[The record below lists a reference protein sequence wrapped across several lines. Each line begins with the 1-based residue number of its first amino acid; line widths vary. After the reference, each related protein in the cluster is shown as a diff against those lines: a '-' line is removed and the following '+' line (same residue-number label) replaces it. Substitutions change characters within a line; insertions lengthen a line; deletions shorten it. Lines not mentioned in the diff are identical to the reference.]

1 VQTIP
6 WIVKGRATRLLNT
19 DGRSSSS
26 VVSGAQASEIF
37 SYDELGRV
45 KINSQCTPQNCG
57 VPAVFPINYTYDL
70 LGDTLTATNGEG
82 VTLTYGAYNRALR
95 ITGMTSSLSNSNY
108 PGTLYSSPHYNA
120 AGSVTSAYIGN
131 PGSGVSETRGYD
143 GRLRVDSIADG
154 SIYTVTIPTNGGYAP
169 DSDILLAN
177 DSVNGNW
184 TYGYDAFNRLASAN
198 ATGQAYT
205 YAYDRFGN
213 RWQQNGP
220 HSSQPGFD
228 ANNHMVPGLGVT
240 YDAAGNETND
250 GTTAYTY
257 DSENRLITATNSAS
271 GASSYFYDA
280 EGRRVRK
287 ASAATGTRDY
297 LYDLSG
303 HETTQVM
310 STGVWAR
317 GEVYVGGRHL
327 ATYVNATTY
336 FNFSDWLGTERA
348 RALTGTST
356 ACETMT
362 SLPFG
367 DGQTTAGSCG
377 DPSFVHF
384 TGKERDSESGLDNF
398 GARYNSSQYGRFMSP
413 DPLAGHTE
421 DPQTLNRYSYVR
433 NNPLNLTDPTGL
445 DFHLR
450 CGDDSDTC
458 QNHQVG
464 SYATNNDGSRG
475 AFNSTVVTSD
485 SIRNG
490 TNSATV
496 DQNGVQVTTGG
507 QTYQGQYFDNA
518 ASHTTD
524 ANGNDVNHNPIDLA
538 GSGSLRDFSFNING
552 NCSGTCLSSGSWS
565 YNGSPNAARSLL
577 GERGAFTIP
586 FEDAVAGFGGGAHPF
601 STQHRFGGAGCSFWG
616 CPNSPHLSVPY
627 DPNGTL
633 EPRNNVPA
641 TGGFHVDAHG
651 DWFGHYSDVTNAKP
665 Q

>member
-1 VQTIP
+1 MQTIP

-45 KINSQCTPQNCG
+45 KINSQCTPQTCG

-257 DSENRLITATNSAS
+257 DSENRIIAATNSGS
-271 GASSYFYDA
+271 GASSYLYDA
-280 EGRRVRK
+280 DGRRIRK

-317 GEVYVGGRHL
+317 GEVYVDGRHL

-398 GARYNSSQYGRFMSP
+398 GARYDSSQFGRFMTP
-413 DPLAGHTE
+413 DKFSIPLAQTSNPSLFE
-421 DPQTLNRYSYVR
+421 AILSEPQNWDQYSYAH
-433 NNPLNLTDPTGL
+433 NNPIIKTDLGGLLTIIVPGTHWSKKDWNTSSGFYKQVSATFHEQAVILDWSGGLSGKARSAGARQLNDLVKNHKFAAGEQLNIVAHSNGGNVAFEASQTVPHKIDN
-445 DFHLR
+445 HN
-450 CGDDSDTC
+450 GDHSAHHSGRPRGVEQRSDRGHDRDIDGH
-458 QNHQVG
+458 NAPARGRVREAPLEDDVHVHQAV
-464 SYATNNDGSRG
+464 ANDGVSETQRDEHQGNRG
-475 AFNSTVVTSD
+475 QIHPRPGHNSQEKG
-485 SIRNG
+485 R
-490 TNSATV
+490 
-496 DQNGVQVTTGG
+496 
-507 QTYQGQYFDNA
+507 
-518 ASHTTD
+518 
-524 ANGNDVNHNPIDLA
+524 DV
-538 GSGSLRDFSFNING
+538 
-552 NCSGTCLSSGSWS
+552 
-565 YNGSPNAARSLL
+565 
-577 GERGAFTIP
+577 
-586 FEDAVAGFGGGAHPF
+586 
-601 STQHRFGGAGCSFWG
+601 
-616 CPNSPHLSVPY
+616 
-627 DPNGTL
+627 
-633 EPRNNVPA
+633 
-641 TGGFHVDAHG
+641 
-651 DWFGHYSDVTNAKP
+651 KK
-665 Q
+665 